1 MEDRTVVITEQH
13 SFYETSYEEPEVVE
27 EQKRVLGMEPRKT
40 YEEAKKEF
48 ANTSVKLN

>member
-1 MEDRTVVITEQH
+1 MEDKTVVIAEH
-13 SFYETSYEEPEVVE
+13 SFYETGYEEPEAVK

-48 ANTSVKLN
+48 AKKN